1 MNISFTGTYEMNTRV
16 SKKRQSEKVAR
27 PSVVPIRWE
36 GVPLLEQ
43 PQPENPAPLPSFAIP
58 LAYFLL
64 ISRR

>member
-27 PSVVPIRWE
+27 PAVAPIRWE
-36 GVPLLEQ
+36 GVPPIERPQ
-43 PQPENPAPLPSFAIP
+43 FENSFPQPSFVTP

-64 ISRR
+64 ISQR